1 MKSIKFCLVFVLC
14 IGAVCAVSDEDEW
27 KNFKT
32 KFNKTYENSEEE
44 AKRLEIF
51 KNNLEFIRK
60 HDERE
65 NKFKVEV
72 NRLADLNTNE
82 FYDSKQP
89 EVR

>member
-1 MKSIKFCLVFVLC
+1 MCLVVILC
-14 IGAVCAVSDEDEW
+14 IGAVCAASDDDEW
-27 KNFKT
+27 KDFKK
-32 KFNKTYENSEEE
+32 KFNKTYDNSEDE
-44 AKRLEIF
+44 AERSEIF

-72 NRLADLNTNE
+72 NHLADFNTTE
-82 FYDSKQP
+82 FYVSKQP